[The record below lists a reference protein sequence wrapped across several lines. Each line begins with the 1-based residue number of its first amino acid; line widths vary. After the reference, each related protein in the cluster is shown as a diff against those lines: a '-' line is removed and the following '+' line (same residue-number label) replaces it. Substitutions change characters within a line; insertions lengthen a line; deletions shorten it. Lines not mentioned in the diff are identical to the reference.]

1 MFVRPIEL
9 LKKKKK
15 KKKKKKIRYI
25 LDDERRPLVDKSPLG
40 RRYSGF
46 GLNYLLFFFVSQLFS
61 ELLL

>member
-9 LKKKKK
+9 LKKK

-40 RRYSGF
+40 RRYS
-46 GLNYLLFFFVSQLFS
+46 
-61 ELLL
+61 